1 VGYKEMGGK
10 GGRENGGRKKERK
23 KEHMRKNEEER
34 ANDLCITQ
42 GRQPQWHPWC
52 TTGCQGGWC
61 PSWWDPGPDT
71 RAPGLMTPV
80 VV

>member
-42 GRQPQWHPWC
+42 GASLNGTLGALQGAREVGAPPGGTRGPTQGRQ
-52 TTGCQGGWC
+52 
-61 PSWWDPGPDT
+61 
-71 RAPGLMTPV
+71 A
-80 VV
+80 